1 MQKNVPK
8 LIQGGMGVAVSNWKL
23 ARKVASL
30 GHLGVVS
37 GTGIN
42 TVLIR
47 RLQDG
52 DADGSIRE
60 ALVAFPSQALARRVL
75 DQYWIEG
82 GRKPG
87 SAYKLAPMFSLK
99 PSLAL
104 SQVNMV
110 ACFVEVYLAKL
121 GHVGIVGLNLLE
133 KIPLPNL
140 SSLYGAMLAG
150 VDAVLMGAGIPRDI
164 PGALDLLSQHQ
175 TASIRIPVVG
185 GEEAVMS
192 FDPQAAM
199 GGLADAPLKRPDFYP
214 VVSSSV
220 LAVSLK
226 KRATGAINGF
236 IVEGPLAGGHNAP
249 PRGPLQLSA
258 AGEPIYGPRDVV
270 DHAVIKALGLPFWV
284 AGSSATPES
293 LQAVLDAGGAGVQ
306 VGTLF
311 AFCKESGLGPSYRRT
326 VLDRIVRGESPPEG
340 WVFTDPVSSP
350 TGFPFKAVRL
360 EGTLSDQDVYLK
372 RTRICDLGYL
382 RHAYST
388 PEGKVGFRCPAEPP
402 QDYVKKG
409 GLIEDTVGRK
419 CLCNSLMADIEM
431 GQQQAWGE
439 ELALLTAGNDLD
451 HLSRILKG
459 RTDYSAEDVINYM
472 IPPEG

>member
-1 MQKNVPK
+1 
-8 LIQGGMGVAVSNWKL
+8 
-23 ARKVASL
+23 
-30 GHLGVVS
+30 VVS

-52 DADGSIRE
+52 DPDGSVRA
-60 ALVAFPSQALARRVL
+60 ALAAFPSQALVQRIL

-87 SAYKLAPMFSLK
+87 TAYKLAPMFSLK
-99 PSLAL
+99 PSLWL
-104 SQVNMV
+104 SQVNVV
-110 ACFVEVYLAKL
+110 ACFVEVHRAKQ
-121 GHVGIVGLNLLE
+121 GHDGVVGLNLLE

-175 TASIRIPVVG
+175 VASTRIPVVG
-185 GEEAVMS
+185 GAEAVMT
-192 FDPQAAM
+192 FDPQATM
-199 GGLADAPLKRPDFYP
+199 EGLSDAPLRRPDFYP

-220 LAVSLK
+220 LAASLK
-226 KRATGAINGF
+226 KRATGEINGF

-258 AGEPIYGPRDVV
+258 EGEPIYGPRDAV
-270 DHAVIKALGLPFWV
+270 DHDAMRKLGLPFWV
-284 AGSSATPES
+284 AGSSATPET
-293 LQAVLDAGGAGVQ
+293 LQAVLEAGGAGVQ

-311 AFCKESGLGPSYRRT
+311 AFCQESGLGPSYRRT
-326 VLDRIVRGESPPEG
+326 ILDRIVKGESPPEG

-360 EGTLSDQDVYLK
+360 AGTLSEEELYLQ

-382 RHAYST
+382 RHAYQT
-388 PEGKVGFRCPAEPP
+388 PEGKVGFRCPAEPVA
-402 QDYVKKG
+402 DYLKKG
-409 GLIEDTVGRK
+409 GLVEDTPGRK
-419 CLCNSLMADIEM
+419 CLCNALMADIEM
-431 GQQQAWGE
+431 GQVQSSGV
-439 ELALLTAGNDLD
+439 ELSLLTAGNDLD
-451 HLSRILKG
+451 NLSRILRG
-459 RTDYSAEDVINYM
+459 RSDYSAEDVINYM
-472 IPPEG
+472 IPPAG